1 MLDKIVLGT
10 AQLAPNYGI
19 TKYTKKI
26 SFKEFKKISN
36 FCLRNNISYID
47 TAINYKNSDKYLNII
62 NKKKFKIITKIP
74 YLDIKKKDNII
85 LTVDNHISKILRSLK
100 VEKFYALLLH
110 SPGQLNLKNSKFF
123 YDYLQKLKK
132 KGIFNKLGI
141 SVYTKNQ
148 TVKIIKKY
156 NIDILQFPYNLVNR
170 SFEEQNFINKLKRR
184 KIELHARSCF
194 LQGVLLN
201 KPKTKKIFF
210 KNNLEAYF
218 KWIQKETLTPFEA
231 CLNFVYKNKDIDKF
245 VLGFDNLK
253 QIKHLKNIN
262 LKKKINFP
270 KKFTVKNKKILDP
283 RKW

>member
-1 MLDKIVLGT
+1 MVILVH
-10 AQLAPNYGI
+10 QLAPNCRI

-74 YLDIKKKDNII
+74 YLDIKKDNII

-110 SPGQLNLKNSKFF
+110 SPGQLNLKIVNFF
-123 YDYLQKLKK
+123 TIIYKKLKK

-184 KIELHARSCF
+184 K
-194 LQGVLLN
+194 N
-201 KPKTKKIFF
+201 
-210 KNNLEAYF
+210 
-218 KWIQKETLTPFEA
+218 
-231 CLNFVYKNKDIDKF
+231 
-245 VLGFDNLK
+245 
-253 QIKHLKNIN
+253 
-262 LKKKINFP
+262 
-270 KKFTVKNKKILDP
+270 
-283 RKW
+283 